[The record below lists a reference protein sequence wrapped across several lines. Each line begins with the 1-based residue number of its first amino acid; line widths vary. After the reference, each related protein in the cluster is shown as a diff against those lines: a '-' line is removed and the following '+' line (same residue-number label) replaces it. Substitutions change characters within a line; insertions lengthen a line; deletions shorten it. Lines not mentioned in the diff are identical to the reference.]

1 MFLIFCRCLAVEDPI
16 FAPKMTRE
24 DHIRE
29 HEAVIVLAMYQDMI
43 SYVVFY

>member
-1 MFLIFCRCLAVEDPI
+1 MAVEDPI

-24 DHIRE
+24 EHIRK
-29 HEAVIVLAMYQDMI
+29 HEVAIVLDMYQDMI